1 MKTNF
6 RRRLLLK
13 NVSAVAGIALAP
25 AFARS
30 ALAQAKASKQAMR
43 YQDQPKDAQRC
54 DTCLQFIP
62 GPKAGANG
70 VCKVVDG
77 PIDPSGWCIA
87 YVKKS

>member
-1 MKTNF
+1 MKTSL
-6 RRRLLLK
+6 RRRLVLK
-13 NVSAVAGIALAP
+13 NAAAAAGIALAP

-30 ALAQAKASKQAMR
+30 ALAQAKASKQAMK
-43 YQDQPKDAQRC
+43 YQDQPKDGQRC

-70 VCKVVDG
+70 TCKVVDG
-77 PIDPSGWCIA
+77 PISPSGWCVA